1 MARASPATGP
11 GRDCSAAEPGGDG
24 PPAKPG
30 GDGAPADA
38 VAVRDGRIV
47 AVGGAREI
55 RDLAGPRTEVVGLR
69 GRALLP
75 GFQDAHVHPAFAGV
89 TMLRCDLTDAADLT
103 EALARIAGYARA
115 HPDQEWISG
124 SGWRME
130 WFAGGTPPRELLD
143 TAAGGRPAY
152 LTNRDGHGA
161 WASSRAL
168 GLAGLDAATPDPP
181 DGRIERTADGR
192 PQGTLHEGAAIL
204 VGRLVPVPTLDER
217 LAGLLAAQRHLHAL
231 GITAWQDAIVGD
243 YLGHA
248 DPLPAYLAA
257 AASGQLTARVEGAL
271 WWDRGRGSGQLADLL
286 GRREQVRREL
296 GQLELGPLELGPLE
310 LGRLELGRLEL
321 GPQEPGRLELG
332 PQEAGRPGWFRAN
345 TVKIMQ
351 DGVAENFTAG
361 MIDDYL
367 DGCGG
372 QTGNRGLSYVDPQEL
387 RELVTRLDAEQF
399 GVHFHAIGD
408 RAVREALDAVA
419 AARSANGQTAG
430 RHHVAHLQ
438 VVHGDDIPRFRELG
452 VTANMQALWA
462 THEPQMDELTIPFL
476 GPERAARQYPFGD
489 LLRSGA
495 RLAAGSD
502 WAVSSANPLWGIHT
516 AVTRTLPAGAGE
528 PGTEPLLPGQAL
540 SLGAA
545 LAAYTAGSAYVN
557 NLDLTGGIEPG
568 MLADLVVL
576 DRDPFTGP
584 PGEIG
589 ATTVVHTYVGGQ
601 RVYAADAS

>member
-1 MARASPATGP
+1 MGEVDIRRHSPAADLIFSGGP
-11 GRDCSAAEPGGDG
+11 VYTADAARRSMAAAARDTPGDG
-24 PPAKPG
+24 P
-30 GDGAPADA
+30 PADA
-38 VAVRDGRIV
+38 VAVRGGRIV

-55 RDLAGPRTEVVGLR
+55 QDLAGPRTEVVDLR

-89 TMLRCDLTDAADLT
+89 TMLRCDLTDAASLDD
-103 EALARIAGYARA
+103 ALALIASYARA
-115 HPDQEWISG
+115 HPDREWISG

-130 WFAGGTPPRELLD
+130 WFAGGTPPYDLLD
-143 TAAGGRPAY
+143 TAAGGRAVY

-161 WASSRAL
+161 WVSSRAL
-168 GLAGLDAATPDPP
+168 DLAGLDAATPDPA
-181 DGRIERTADGR
+181 DGRIERTPDGR
-192 PQGTLHEGAAIL
+192 PQGTLHEGAATL
-204 VGRLVPVPTLDER
+204 VGRLVPPPTLDER
-217 LAGLLAAQRHLHAL
+217 LAGLLLAQRHLHSL
-231 GITAWQDAIVGD
+231 GITAWQDAIIGD

-248 DPLPAYLAA
+248 DPLPVYLAA
-257 AASGQLTARVEGAL
+257 AAAGQLTARVEGAL
-271 WWDRGRGSGQLADLL
+271 WWDRGRGGDQLADLL
-286 GRREQVRREL
+286 GRREQVHRE
-296 GQLELGPLELGPLE
+296 Q
-310 LGRLELGRLEL
+310 
-321 GPQEPGRLELG
+321 
-332 PQEAGRPGWFRAN
+332 AGRFRAN

-387 RELVTRLDAEQF
+387 REHVRRLDAEGF

-419 AARSANGQTAG
+419 AARVANGRTAG
-430 RHHVAHLQ
+430 RHHIAHLQ
-438 VVHGDDIPRFRELG
+438 VVHGADIPRFRELG

-462 THEPQMDELTIPFL
+462 AHEPQMDELTIPFL
-476 GPERAARQYPFGD
+476 GPQRARRQYPFGD

-516 AVTRTLPAGAGE
+516 AVTRTLPRGAAGAGTE
-528 PGTEPLLPGQAL
+528 PPGDGGPGAEPLLPGQAL

-557 NLDLTGGIEPG
+557 NLDQTGTIEPG
-568 MLADLVVL
+568 RLADLIVL
-576 DRDPFTGP
+576 DRDPFAGP
-584 PGEIG
+584 AMEIG
-589 ATTVVHTYVGGQ
+589 STAVLLSYAGGE
-601 RVYAADAS
+601 RVYAAQTA